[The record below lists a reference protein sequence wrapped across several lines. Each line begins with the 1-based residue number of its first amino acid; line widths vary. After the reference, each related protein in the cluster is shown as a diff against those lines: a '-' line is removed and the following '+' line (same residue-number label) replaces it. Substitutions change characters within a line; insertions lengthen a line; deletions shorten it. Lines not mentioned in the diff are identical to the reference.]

1 MNLPTFKTPDEPA
14 PITAPEVTR
23 LPTSYPNGNPSAS
36 ESIPT
41 DNSSTG
47 EEGPRVRGRGPVKPE
62 QVTGAVAGL
71 VGVALLFVDLGLK
84 WSRKRKLRKPTK
96 DQLRAFA
103 EPVGRLL
110 SRHVDMSLFGPDLLD
125 LTESGAAVGEYLN
138 DGPVTD
144 RLMPGLVQVGMERDE
159 EPDEITER
167 ITFTETYGANKQTDE
182 ADWIGDNPKVTTL
195 Q

>member
-1 MNLPTFKTPDEPA
+1 
-14 PITAPEVTR
+14 
-23 LPTSYPNGNPSAS
+23 
-36 ESIPT
+36 
-41 DNSSTG
+41 
-47 EEGPRVRGRGPVKPE
+47 
-62 QVTGAVAGL
+62 L

-84 WSRKRKLRKPTK
+84 WSRKRKLRRPTK

-110 SRHVDMSLFGPDLLD
+110 SRHVDMALFGPDLLD
-125 LTESGAAVGEYLN
+125 LTEAGASVGEYLN

-144 RLMPGLVQVGMERDE
+144 RLMPGLVQVGMEHDE
-159 EPDEITER
+159 ESEVTER
-167 ITFTETYGANKQTDE
+167 ITFTETYGASKQTDE